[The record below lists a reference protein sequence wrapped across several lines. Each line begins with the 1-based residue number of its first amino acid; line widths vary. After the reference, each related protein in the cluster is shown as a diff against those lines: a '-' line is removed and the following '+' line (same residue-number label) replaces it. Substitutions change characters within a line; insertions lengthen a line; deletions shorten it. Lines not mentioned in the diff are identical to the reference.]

1 MLRFLSL
8 RDFVIVDEL
17 ELEFRAGFT
26 ALTGETGAGKS
37 ILIDALSLALGARN
51 DAPVVRPGAARAEIS
66 ADFDAAS
73 RADVTT
79 WLEANAF
86 AEDGA
91 CLLRRVIDDGNRSR
105 AFINGRAA
113 TLTQLRELGGL
124 LLDIHGQHEHQR
136 LLSRDAQLALL
147 DDYAGTQDR
156 VKQTAAAWRAWQ
168 AAADARAA
176 REANDARSA
185 REREELEWQLNELS
199 ALGFNPATWTALQ
212 AEHARLANAAS
223 LIEAAQRT
231 LDAIDGDGGLSAQAD
246 ETLVGLKRATD
257 TDPALKPALDL
268 VDSAGVHL
276 SEAAHHLRQYLAKLE
291 VDPARLEDVDGQ
303 LAAVHGAARKYRVE
317 AQGIPALIEEKRAR
331 FDALGGDSSLDD
343 LKAREAALE
352 REYSQVA
359 DKLSCERAAA
369 AKRFG
374 AEVTATMQTLAM
386 EGGRFEVGLVACAP
400 SAHGNEQCEY
410 SVAAHAGQTAGPLAR
425 IASGGELSRISL
437 AIQMLASTRAGVPT
451 LIFDEVDA
459 GIGGRV
465 AEIVGKLL
473 AALAA
478 RHQVLCV
485 THLPQVA
492 ACADQQYRV
501 IKETRGN
508 AAASRIDILND
519 AHRIEEIARM
529 LGGIQITAAT
539 RQHAEE
545 MLGNA
550 RRPLTALEPAAAPP
564 PSGAAPRARKEKLGE
579 RAR

>member
-1 MLRFLSL
+1 MLRFLAL
-8 RDFVIVDEL
+8 RDFVIVDAL
-17 ELEFRAGFT
+17 ELEFSAGFT

-66 ADFDAAS
+66 ADFDIAGRDAVAA
-73 RADVTT
+73 
-79 WLEANAF
+79 WLDANAF
-86 AEDGA
+86 AEEGA
-91 CLLRRVIDDGNRSR
+91 CLLRRVIDEGNRSR
-105 AFINGRAA
+105 AFINGRPA
-113 TLTQLRELGGL
+113 TLTQLREVGAM

-147 DDYAGTQDR
+147 DDFAAANDLVR
-156 VKQTAAAWRAWQ
+156 EVAAAWRAWQ
-168 AAADARAA
+168 SAADARAA

-185 REREELEWQLNELS
+185 REREELDWQLNELR
-199 ALGFNPATWTALQ
+199 ALQ
-212 AEHARLANAAS
+212 FAPAGWEALQTEHARLANAAS
-223 LIEAAQRT
+223 LIESARRA
-231 LDAIDGDGGLSAQAD
+231 LDAIEDNEDALTSQMSEVTG
-246 ETLVGLKRATD
+246 GLKRAAD
-257 TDPALKPALDL
+257 TDPALKPALEL

-276 SEAAHHLRQYLAKLE
+276 AEAAHNLRQYLARLE
-291 VDPARLEDVDGQ
+291 VDPARLAEADAQ
-303 LAAVHGAARKYRVE
+303 LAAIHGAARKYRVE
-317 AQGIPALIEEKRAR
+317 PAAIPALIDEKQQR
-331 FDALGGDSSLDD
+331 FDALGGDSSLED
-343 LKAREAALE
+343 LKAREIALE

-359 DKLSCERAAA
+359 ARLSKARGAA

-374 AEVTATMQTLAM
+374 TEVTATMQTLAM
-386 EGGRFEVGLVACAP
+386 EGGRFEVGLTACAP

-410 SVAAHAGQTAGPLAR
+410 SVAAHTGQAAGPLAR

-437 AIQMLASTRAGVPT
+437 AIQMLASSRAGVPT

-473 AALAA
+473 KQLASN
-478 RHQVLCV
+478 HQVLCV

-501 IKETRGN
+501 IKETRGQSV
-508 AAASRIDILND
+508 ASRIDILND
-519 AHRIEEIARM
+519 AHRVEEIARM

-545 MLGNA
+545 MLSNA
-550 RRPLTALEPAAAPP
+550 RRAPAQSSLLQPAK
-564 PSGAAPRARKEKLGE
+564 SSRKEKVGE
-579 RAR
+579 RAS

>member
-8 RDFVIVDEL
+8 RDFVIVDAL
-17 ELEFRAGFT
+17 DLEFRAGFT

-51 DAPVVRPGAARAEIS
+51 DAIVVRPGAARAEIS

-73 RADVTT
+73 RADVTA
-79 WLEANAF
+79 WLEENAF
-86 AEDGA
+86 ADDGA

-105 AFINGRAA
+105 AFINGRPA
-113 TLTQLRELGGL
+113 TLTQLRDLGGL

-147 DDYAGTQDR
+147 DDYAGTQER

-185 REREELEWQLNELS
+185 REREELAWQLNELS
-199 ALGFNPATWTALQ
+199 ALGFNPAAWEDLQ
-212 AEHARLANAAS
+212 AEHARLANAAT
-223 LIEAAQRT
+223 LIESAQRA
-231 LDAIDGDGGLSAQAD
+231 LDAIDGDAALASQAD
-246 ETLVGLKRATD
+246 EVLGGLKRATD
-257 TDPALKPALDL
+257 TDPALKPALEL
-268 VDSAGVHL
+268 VESAGVHL
-276 SEAAHHLRQYLAKLE
+276 AEAAHHLRQYLARLE
-291 VDPARLEDVDGQ
+291 VDPKRLEEVDGQ

-317 AQGIPALIEEKRAR
+317 PTGIPALIEDKQAR
-331 FDALGGDSSLDD
+331 FNALGGDSSLED
-343 LKAREAALE
+343 LKAREAAAE

-359 DKLSCERAAA
+359 EKLSRERAAA

-386 EGGRFEVGLVACAP
+386 EGGRFEVGLTTCPP
-400 SAHGNEQCEY
+400 SAHGNEHCEY
-410 SVAAHAGQTAGPLAR
+410 SVAAHAGQAAGPLAR
-425 IASGGELSRISL
+425 VASGGELSRISL

-473 AALAA
+473 AELAS

-501 IKETRGN
+501 VKETRGQS
-508 AAASRIDILND
+508 AASRIEILD
-519 AHRIEEIARM
+519 GGERIEEIARM
-529 LGGIQITAAT
+529 LGGIHITAAT
-539 RQHAEE
+539 RQHAAE

-550 RRPLTALEPAAAPP
+550 RRTTAAATAAPRNLPP
-564 PSGAAPRARKEKLGE
+564 PSARTRKEKVGE
-579 RAR
+579 RAG

>member
-8 RDFVIVDEL
+8 RDFVIVDAL

-66 ADFDAAS
+66 ADFDAAGRS
-73 RADVTT
+73 DVTT
-79 WLEANAF
+79 WLEQNAF
-86 AEDGA
+86 AEEGA

-105 AFINGRAA
+105 AFINGRPA

-147 DDYAGTQDR
+147 DAYAGTQDR
-156 VKQTAAAWRAWQ
+156 VKETATAWRAWQ
-168 AAADARAA
+168 SAADARAA

-185 REREELEWQLNELS
+185 REREELAWQLNELS

-223 LIEAAQRT
+223 LIESAQRA
-231 LDAIDGDGGLSAQAD
+231 LDAIEGDSALAVQAD
-246 ETLVGLKRATD
+246 EVLSGLKRATD
-257 TDPALKPALDL
+257 TDPALKPAQEL
-268 VDSAGVHL
+268 VESAGVHL
-276 SEAAHHLRQYLAKLE
+276 AEAAHHLRQYLARLE
-291 VDPARLEDVDGQ
+291 VDPKRLEEVDGQ
-303 LAAVHGAARKYRVE
+303 LGAVHSASRKYRVE
-317 AQGIPALIEEKRAR
+317 PEGIPGLIEEKQAR
-331 FDALGGDSSLDD
+331 FDALGGDSSLED
-343 LKAREAALE
+343 LKAREAAAE

-359 DKLSCERAAA
+359 EKLSRERAAA
-369 AKRFG
+369 ARKFG

-386 EGGRFEVGLVACAP
+386 EGGRFEVGLAPCPP

-508 AAASRIDILND
+508 AAASRIDILSD
-519 AHRIEEIARM
+519 AHRVEEIARM

-545 MLGNA
+545 MLSNA
-550 RRPLTALEPAAAPP
+550 RRDPAGPKPNAS
-564 PSGAAPRARKEKLGE
+564 PSRVRKEKVGE
-579 RAR
+579 RAN

>member
-8 RDFVIVDEL
+8 RDFVIVDAL
-17 ELEFRAGFT
+17 ELEFHTGFT

-51 DAPVVRPGAARAEIS
+51 DAPVVRPGATRAEIS
-66 ADFDAAS
+66 ADFDAAG
-73 RADVTT
+73 RAEVTA
-79 WLEANAF
+79 WLEQNAF

-105 AFINGRAA
+105 AFINGRPA
-113 TLTQLRELGGL
+113 TLTQLRELGGM

-136 LLSRDAQLALL
+136 LLSRDAQLNLL
-147 DDYAGTQDR
+147 DDYAGTQER
-156 VKQTAAAWRAWQ
+156 VKQTASAWRAWQ

-185 REREELEWQLNELS
+185 REREELAWQLNELTE
-199 ALGFNPATWTALQ
+199 LGFNPAAWIDLQ

-223 LIEAAQRT
+223 LIESAQRA
-231 LDAIDGDGGLSAQAD
+231 LDAIEGEGALATQTD
-246 ETLVGLKRATD
+246 EVLGGLKRGAD
-257 TDPALKPALDL
+257 TDPALKPAQEL
-268 VDSAGVHL
+268 VESAGVHL
-276 SEAAHHLRQYLAKLE
+276 AEAAHHLRQYLARLE
-291 VDPARLEDVDGQ
+291 VDPKRLADVDSQ
-303 LAAVHGAARKYRVE
+303 LGAVHGAARKYRVE
-317 AQGIPALIEEKRAR
+317 PEGIPDLIAEKQAR
-331 FDALGGDSSLDD
+331 FDALGGDSSLED
-343 LKAREAALE
+343 LKAREAAAE

-359 DKLSCERAAA
+359 EKLSRERAIAA
-369 AKRFG
+369 NRFG
-374 AEVTATMQTLAM
+374 AEVTTTMQTLAM
-386 EGGRFEVGLVACAP
+386 EGGRFEVGLTPCPP
-400 SAHGNEQCEY
+400 SVHGNEQCEY
-410 SVAAHAGQTAGPLAR
+410 SVSAHAGQAAGPLAR

-501 IKETRGN
+501 VKETRGN

-519 AHRIEEIARM
+519 AHRVEEIARM
-529 LGGIQITAAT
+529 LGGIHITAAT

-545 MLGNA
+545 MLSNA
-550 RRPLTALEPAAAPP
+550 RREPAPTRPAPTAGRP
-564 PSGAAPRARKEKLGE
+564 RKEKVGE
-579 RAR
+579 RAN